1 MRLRS
6 GVILVLALPVSLSV
20 GGSTHV
26 RAQGLLPVDRD
37 VTIDTL
43 DNGLRY
49 YVRANQRPEN
59 RADLRLVVNAGSVLE
74 DDGQEGLAH
83 LLEHMAFNGTERFP
97 RQELVD
103 YLEGIGMRFGPDIN
117 AYTTFDETVYTLTVP
132 SDSADALERAF
143 LILSEWAQNISL
155 DGTEIDQERQVVIEE
170 WRLGRGA
177 SMRMLNQ
184 QLPVLFKGAR
194 YAERLPIGRKD
205 VLETFGHPVLK
216 RFYLDWYRPDLMAV
230 VAVGDFDPQQIEDL
244 IVKYFAGIPGTTEV
258 RPRPRPRYEVPG
270 HDETLIT
277 TATDAEATISR
288 VSVYSKQPSRV
299 QRTVLAYRKG
309 IVENLYSI
317 MLNDRLDEISQL
329 PNAPFLGASSGQG
342 RFVRTSEVYFL
353 GAGVAD
359 GGVSAGLEA
368 LLTEAERVRRYGFTP
383 SELDRAKRNIQR
395 AVEQAFAEREK
406 TESNAYAAGYV
417 QHFLEEEP
425 IPGIEYE
432 YRAVDSL
439 LPGIRLAEVNRLAE
453 EWITDRNRVI
463 AVNAPEKAGA
473 RVPEDEELRSILQA
487 VATKIIEPYEDKV
500 GDAPLLATVPRP
512 GRVVTDEFIDEVGVT
527 VWELSNGV
535 RVVLKPT
542 DFKDDEI
549 LVSAS
554 SPGGTSLAS
563 DGDYVPAMTA
573 ASVIWFGGVGDLSRI
588 ELDKKL
594 AGKAVSVAPYV
605 TSLYEGFSGNSSVSD
620 LETFFQLL
628 YLYVTAPR
636 RDSSAFSTY
645 QARAKGVLEN
655 RGASPEAAFRDTL
668 RVTLAQH
675 HFRARPPTSALYDEM
690 DLDRSYDFYRDRF
703 GDIGDFTFTL
713 VGSFDVETLRP
724 LVLTYIGSLPS
735 QGREETWR
743 EIDIDPPPGVVERV
757 VRRGVEPKSLTEI
770 VFTGS
775 VHDTRWNRYLL
786 GSLAN
791 VLEIRLR
798 ELLRE
803 ELGGTYGVRVS
814 GSISRYPDEEYTFRV
829 SFGSAP
835 DRADEL
841 VGVVFQQVDS
851 LRLVGPTLEYVKKTQ
866 EAQRRAHETNL
877 KENRYWLREL
887 QRAARFG
894 EDPREI
900 VHRDDLVDI
909 LDVAAV
915 REAAERFLRTE
926 HYVRVSLKPETAQ

>member
-20 GGSTHV
+20 GGSTYV
-26 RAQGLLPVDRD
+26 RAQGLLSVDRD

-155 DGTEIDQERQVVIEE
+155 DGTEIDQERPVVIEE

-359 GGVSAGLEA
+359 GGSLRRPRGAPHGGRA
-368 LLTEAERVRRYGFTP
+368 RAAIRVHSVRARSCETQHPACRRT
-383 SELDRAKRNIQR
+383 
-395 AVEQAFAEREK
+395 
-406 TESNAYAAGYV
+406 
-417 QHFLEEEP
+417 
-425 IPGIEYE
+425 
-432 YRAVDSL
+432 
-439 LPGIRLAEVNRLAE
+439 
-453 EWITDRNRVI
+453 
-463 AVNAPEKAGA
+463 
-473 RVPEDEELRSILQA
+473 
-487 VATKIIEPYEDKV
+487 
-500 GDAPLLATVPRP
+500 
-512 GRVVTDEFIDEVGVT
+512 
-527 VWELSNGV
+527 GV
-535 RVVLKPT
+535 R
-542 DFKDDEI
+542 
-549 LVSAS
+549 
-554 SPGGTSLAS
+554 
-563 DGDYVPAMTA
+563 
-573 ASVIWFGGVGDLSRI
+573 
-588 ELDKKL
+588 
-594 AGKAVSVAPYV
+594 
-605 TSLYEGFSGNSSVSD
+605 
-620 LETFFQLL
+620 
-628 YLYVTAPR
+628 
-636 RDSSAFSTY
+636 
-645 QARAKGVLEN
+645 
-655 RGASPEAAFRDTL
+655 GA
-668 RVTLAQH
+668 
-675 HFRARPPTSALYDEM
+675 
-690 DLDRSYDFYRDRF
+690 
-703 GDIGDFTFTL
+703 
-713 VGSFDVETLRP
+713 
-724 LVLTYIGSLPS
+724 
-735 QGREETWR
+735 
-743 EIDIDPPPGVVERV
+743 
-757 VRRGVEPKSLTEI
+757 
-770 VFTGS
+770 
-775 VHDTRWNRYLL
+775 
-786 GSLAN
+786 
-791 VLEIRLR
+791 
-798 ELLRE
+798 
-803 ELGGTYGVRVS
+803 
-814 GSISRYPDEEYTFRV
+814 
-829 SFGSAP
+829 
-835 DRADEL
+835 
-841 VGVVFQQVDS
+841 
-851 LRLVGPTLEYVKKTQ
+851 
-866 EAQRRAHETNL
+866 
-877 KENRYWLREL
+877 
-887 QRAARFG
+887 
-894 EDPREI
+894 
-900 VHRDDLVDI
+900 
-909 LDVAAV
+909 
-915 REAAERFLRTE
+915 
-926 HYVRVSLKPETAQ
+926 